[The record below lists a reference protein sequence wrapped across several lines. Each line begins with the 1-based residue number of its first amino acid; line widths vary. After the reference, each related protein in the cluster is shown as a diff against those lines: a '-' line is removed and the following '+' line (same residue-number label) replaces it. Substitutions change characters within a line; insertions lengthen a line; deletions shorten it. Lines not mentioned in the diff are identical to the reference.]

1 MTGGG
6 TAAGAAIEV
15 VCLDMAG
22 TTVSDGG
29 AVMEAFRA
37 GLAAGGIDEGHPRL
51 DDALTYARDTMG
63 QSKIEVFRAVLGQED
78 AAQAGLAGFERRW
91 DEFLAAGRVTAL
103 PGAEEAIGRLR
114 GAGVR
119 VALLTGFSRSVRDAV
134 VAALA
139 WQDLAD
145 LYVCPEEAGRGRP
158 WPDMVLWSALRL
170 AAPSMAAVAAA
181 GDTPSDV
188 ESARRAGAGVAAG
201 VLTGTGTA
209 EELWGAG
216 ATHVLASVSDLAEL
230 VLGGRD

>member
-1 MTGGG
+1 VSPTGSVGPEP
-6 TAAGAAIEV
+6 IEV

-37 GLAAGGIDEGHPRL
+37 GLDAGGIGPGHPRL
-51 DDALTYARDTMG
+51 DEALDYARDTMG
-63 QSKIEVFRAVLGQED
+63 QSKIEVFRAVLGDEE

-91 DEFLAAGRVTAL
+91 DGLLADGRITAL
-103 PGAEEAIGRLR
+103 PGAEAAIEKLR
-114 GAGVR
+114 SGGIR

-134 VAALA
+134 VATLGWGA
-139 WQDLAD
+139 LAD

-170 AAPSMAAVAAA
+170 AAPSMGAVAAA

-209 EELWGAG
+209 DELWAAG
-216 ATHVLASVSDLAEL
+216 ATHVLAGVRDLAEL
-230 VLGGRD
+230 VLGDRA